1 LRASSHASP
10 QNRRP
15 LLVRHFRKT
24 STASCRQNYPQLPP
38 IERWGWQRSRPRAMM
53 SAAGVFEMS
62 AHTQASQQ
70 DQWKKEAGETAA
82 KLVEDGM
89 VVGLGTGSTAAF
101 AVAALGRRVKQD
113 GLRIVGIP
121 TSERTTAQANA
132 VGIPLTTF
140 AEHTHIDLT
149 IDGADEV
156 LSGPLY
162 LIKGHGGA
170 LLREK
175 IVAAA
180 SKRMAVVADDTKLVK
195 RLGELVS
202 VPVEVVPFGWQV
214 TAQRLRE
221 LGGNPEMR
229 LGADQKPF
237 ITDGGHYILNCA
249 FGPMDDPKEIAH
261 HLDHVVGLVEHG
273 LFLKYASEALIAGRD
288 GVKVLKKAVKS

>member
-1 LRASSHASP
+1 
-10 QNRRP
+10 
-15 LLVRHFRKT
+15 
-24 STASCRQNYPQLPP
+24 
-38 IERWGWQRSRPRAMM
+38 MM
-53 SAAGVFEMS
+53 STVGALAMS
-62 AHTQASQQ
+62 AHTQPSQQ
-70 DQWKKEAGETAA
+70 DQWKKEAGEAAA

-89 VVGLGTGSTAAF
+89 VVGLGTGSTATF

-121 TSERTTAQANA
+121 TSERTAEQANA

-140 AEHTHIDLT
+140 AEHTQIDLT

-156 LSGPLY
+156 LPGPLY

-221 LGGNPEMR
+221 LGGSPTMR
-229 LGADQKPF
+229 LRADQKPF

-273 LFLKYASEALIAGRD
+273 LFLKYASEAVIAGRD
-288 GVKVLKKAVKS
+288 GVKVSRKGS